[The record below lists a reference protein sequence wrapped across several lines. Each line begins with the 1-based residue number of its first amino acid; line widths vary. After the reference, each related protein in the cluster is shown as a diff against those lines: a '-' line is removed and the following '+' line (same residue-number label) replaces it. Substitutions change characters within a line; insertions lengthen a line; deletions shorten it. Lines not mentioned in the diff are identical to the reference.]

1 MYLFSVNIRI
11 AEGGRLLLW
20 ARGYGDIISADN
32 LSFQHSVLYL
42 DEGESAD
49 DDDPNAAEHDAQKI
63 E

>member
-1 MYLFSVNIRI
+1 MLKWVT
-11 AEGGRLLLW
+11 LLHKYKLCKICP
-20 ARGYGDIISADN
+20 AVN